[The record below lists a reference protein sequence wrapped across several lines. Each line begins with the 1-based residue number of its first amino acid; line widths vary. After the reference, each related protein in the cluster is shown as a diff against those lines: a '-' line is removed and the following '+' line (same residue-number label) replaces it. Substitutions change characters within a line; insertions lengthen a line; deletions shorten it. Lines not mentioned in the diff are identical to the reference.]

1 MFDWKWRLS
10 EIRHDKPVSVFSM
23 FSCGGGS
30 SMGYKRAGF
39 DVIGNVEIDE
49 KINSMYVKNLHP
61 RFNFNMDAREFV
73 KKTDLPPE
81 LYNLDILDGSPP
93 CTTFSTAGKREK
105 SWGVVKTFSE
115 GRQKQRL
122 DDLFFVYLD
131 AVNKLKPKI
140 CVAENVEGLIKGNA
154 RGYVS
159 EIIDTFRNIG
169 YDVQLFV
176 LDSQYMN
183 VPQKRT
189 RVFFIANRMGF
200 KKLILNFNE
209 KPVTFGECKSPHG
222 KRLKEGSLRLDI
234 LRNTTGM
241 KTNISL
247 ARKDGRK
254 GGFNA
259 PIVYDEIVC
268 PTLISGGCIY
278 RFDRKE
284 YFSDQDIINVSS
296 FPQDYDFCGNP
307 AKYVCGMS
315 VPPNMMANIANRI
328 WQQWLMNGNP
338 HD

>member
-49 KINSMYVKNLHP
+49 KINRMYVKNLHP

-73 KKTDLPPE
+73 KKTDLPSE

-122 DDLFFVYLD
+122 DDLFFVYLE

-159 EIIDTFRNIG
+159 EIIDMFRDIG

-222 KRLKEGSLRLDI
+222 KRLKEGSLTLNI
-234 LRNTTGM
+234 LKNTTGM
-241 KTNISL
+241 KKNISL

-254 GGFNA
+254 GGFNES
-259 PIVYDEIVC
+259 IVYDETVC
-268 PTLISGGCIY
+268 PTLVSGACIY

-296 FPQDYDFCGNP
+296 FPQDYDFCGNS

-315 VPPNMMANIANRI
+315 VPPNMMANIANKI
-328 WQQWLMNGNP
+328 WQQWLMNENQ